1 MSLILV
7 LLLLTNIV
15 SADEQET
22 NITDSINDS
31 TNDSTDYST
40 NDSTNESIDYGTSGS
55 INGSTNDTLGLTT
68 TGVLGGENTSIN
80 ESSDSQV
87 MSTKPEI
94 AYVLSRPYD
103 VTFMEKVARYPEI
116 SSQMNISVYLGTSY
130 SDLSFDLSDKDMVV
144 LSNLDSYVIEN
155 IIPTVNNA
163 KTNGA
168 YVISLG
174 DTLEA
179 YGLHN
184 VNTSSPEYSD
194 IDQYLQY
201 VSEINFYRFNTFI
214 GATFF
219 GLNYSIEAPVERP
232 IYGIYNPSAPQIYE
246 NLTDYL
252 EWYNSTGIYKPENPT
267 IAVIIDSY
275 KYVERDMPLIDPL
288 VKEIEE
294 RGCNAI
300 VSTYAYKDNQSM
312 SYLMLD
318 NQSIADT
325 AIVISRGSRL
335 NYSDNEQGIT
345 DLQTLNITVLNGIRL
360 FSGVSG
366 EEWENSTIGVP
377 ADQQYQVAYAE
388 LDGIIE
394 PIVISGKAID
404 EATGIEYN
412 MPIDYQVDWL
422 VDRAIAWAK
431 LHEKANSEKKIVI
444 PYYSP
449 EGGKANVGADID
461 YYLDAQASLAKLLEA
476 MKERGYDVGTAPL
489 PNATEIATLMV
500 EKGHN
505 IGSWAPGELEKCVE
519 NGSVILIPESQYM
532 EWFEELPQEKQ
543 NEMTSMWGEAPGD
556 IMVYENSTGKYLVIP
571 VLQFGNI
578 ILAPDPQHGWSSS
591 EKALYNN
598 ASYPPTHQCFAFYKY
613 MSREY
618 KADALFTIFSSV
630 ELMPGKEC
638 GLSAKDWGA
647 LLLEDMPH
655 VHVLPMDAE
664 GVFDRRRANML
675 IIDFMTPTIV
685 PSGLYGNLSNLQQ
698 EITLFKQ
705 TSDSAVKENYR
716 QDIINQTRNLSLDN
730 DLNVDVDSIAGDTNL
745 TDAFI
750 DKLADYLSELKTSYM
765 PYGSHVLGEVPE
777 GESLVMLIK
786 SMLGNEYVEHVEA
799 LGGSEELSTS
809 LLNETILNGTSP
821 YDAQIMVLGRNS
833 TELGNDLDLSLEY
846 LERIKQCDCEITK
859 ILDALEGTYITPGP
873 SGDPIRN
880 PDALPTGRNLYTFDD
895 RLIPTKAAWN
905 VGSQLA
911 EETLKLKLEE
921 DGQYPEKIAF
931 LLWSVETTRNQGVM
945 ESEIFQLLGVEPE
958 YDEKDRVTGLKLID
972 SKELGRPRI
981 DVMVTTSGLYRDVYP
996 SKIEL
1001 IDQAIK
1007 MAAAADNDT
1016 YPNYVRE
1023 HSNATYQSLIA
1034 KGYSESLAY
1043 NLSASKIFC
1052 PPPGGYTP
1060 GIQEA
1065 ITSDTWEDAD
1075 EIAGLYI
1082 DRMGYVY
1089 GQDIWGEH
1097 YSDVLELNLA
1107 DVDTAI
1113 FSRTSNLYG
1122 VLDHSMVAAYFGGLS
1137 MAIESVS
1144 GATPDMYIN
1153 DLSSSAEI
1161 ETLNE
1166 FLSKDLRSRYLNPNW
1181 IEGMMGNGFD
1191 GTRYMD
1197 SVFEVMRV
1205 WDVTNPDLV
1214 TDDTWNEMY
1223 DTYFMD
1229 KYNTGVTEFLKSTN
1243 PYAYQSMAATALDS
1257 IRTGY
1262 WDASDEV
1269 TQSLVK
1275 EYVESVAEDGVTC
1288 CHHTCGNAL
1297 LDEYVQGVMS
1307 VPGVV
1312 DQDTANEYK
1321 KLMQEATES
1330 SEHSIESSSSSSS
1343 NSGHDHDT
1351 GKATVVSETS
1361 TTSNQTASAG
1371 ESTNNQT
1378 AKGSDTGYGM
1388 ETSKPVSE
1396 IGKSADSD
1404 YVEGYEMQKES
1415 AEEKES
1421 GGMSFSGADIFGVI
1435 VVVAAVGGV
1444 YLGFRKKKM

>member
-1 MSLILV
+1 
-7 LLLLTNIV
+7 
-15 SADEQET
+15 
-22 NITDSINDS
+22 
-31 TNDSTDYST
+31 
-40 NDSTNESIDYGTSGS
+40 
-55 INGSTNDTLGLTT
+55 
-68 TGVLGGENTSIN
+68 
-80 ESSDSQV
+80 
-87 MSTKPEI
+87 
-94 AYVLSRPYD
+94 
-103 VTFMEKVARYPEI
+103 MEKVAAYPEI
-116 SSQMNISVYLGTSY
+116 SSQMDIRVYLGTSY
-130 SDLSFDLSDKDMVV
+130 SDLSFDLSDRDMVV
-144 LSNLDSYVIEN
+144 LSNLDSSVTETIV
-155 IIPTVNNA
+155 PTVNNA

-184 VNTSSPEYSD
+184 VNTSAPEYSY
-194 IDQYLQY
+194 INQYLQY
-201 VSEINFYRFNTFI
+201 VSETNFYRFNTFI
-214 GATFF
+214 GTTFL
-219 GLNYSIEAPVERP
+219 GLNYSIEAPLERP
-232 IYGIYNPSAPQIYE
+232 IYGIYNPVAPQIYE

-252 EWYNSTGIYKPENPT
+252 AWYDASGIYNPENPT
-267 IAVIIDSY
+267 IAIIIDSY
-275 KYVERDMPLIDPL
+275 KYVERDMPLLDAL
-288 VKEIEE
+288 VGEIE
-294 RGCNAI
+294 GKGYNSI
-300 VSTYAYKDNQSM
+300 VATYAYKDNKSM

-318 NQSIADT
+318 NKSIADA

-335 NYSDNEQGIT
+335 NYSDNEQGIA

-360 FSGVSG
+360 FSGVSV
-366 EEWENSTIGVP
+366 EEWENSIQGVP

-388 LDGIIE
+388 LDGMIE
-394 PIVISGKAID
+394 PIVISGKATD
-404 EATGIEYN
+404 ETTGVEYN
-412 MPIDYQVDWL
+412 LPIEYQVDWL
-422 VDRAIAWAK
+422 VDRAIAWAE

-444 PYYSP
+444 PYYNP
-449 EGGKANVGADID
+449 EGGKADVGADID

-476 MKERGYDVGTAPL
+476 MKERGYNVGNAPL
-489 PNATEIATLMV
+489 PNATEIAALMV
-500 EKGHN
+500 ERGHN
-505 IGSWAPGELEKCVE
+505 VGNWAPGELEKCVE
-519 NGSVILIPESQYM
+519 NGSTILIPESHYM
-532 EWFEELPQEKQ
+532 EWFKELPQDKQ
-543 NEMTSMWGEAPGD
+543 DEMTSMWGEAPGD

-571 VLQFGNI
+571 VLQFGNV
-578 ILAPDPQHGWSSS
+578 ILVPDPQHGWSSS
-591 EKALYNN
+591 EKTLYNN

-685 PSGLYGNLSNLQQ
+685 PAGLYGDFANLQQ

-705 TSDSAVKENYR
+705 ASDSAVKENYR
-716 QDIINQTRNLSLDN
+716 KDIINHTRNLNLDN
-730 DLNVDVDSIAGDTNL
+730 DLNVSLDSIAGDTNL

-750 DKLADYLSELKTSYM
+750 DDLADYLYELKTSYM
-765 PYGSHVLGEVPE
+765 PYGSHILGEVPE

-786 SMLGNEYVEHVEA
+786 SMLGDEYVEHVEA
-799 LGGSEELSTS
+799 LGGNGELSIS
-809 LLNETILNGTSP
+809 LLNETLSNGTSP
-821 YDAQIMVLGRNS
+821 HDAQIMLLGRNS
-833 TELGNDLDLSLEY
+833 TELSNDLDLSLEY
-846 LERIKQCDCEITK
+846 LERIQQCDCEITK
-859 ILDALEGTYITPGP
+859 ILDALDGTYIIPGP

-895 RLIPTKAAWN
+895 RLIPTKAAWD

-911 EETLKLKLEE
+911 EEMLKLKLEE
-921 DGQYPEKIAF
+921 DGQYPEKVAF

-945 ESEIFQLLGVEPE
+945 ESEIFKLLGVEPE
-958 YDEKDRVTGLKLID
+958 YDNKNRVTDLKLID

-981 DVMVTTSGLYRDVYP
+981 DVMVVTSGLYRDVYP

-1001 IDQAIK
+1001 IDKAVR

-1016 YPNYVRE
+1016 YPNYVRI
-1023 HSNATYQSLIA
+1023 HSDAVYQSLIA
-1034 KGYSESLAY
+1034 KGYNESLAY
-1043 NLSASKIFC
+1043 NLSVSKIFC

-1075 EIAGLYI
+1075 KIAGLYI
-1082 DRMGYVY
+1082 DRMGYLY
-1089 GQDIWGEH
+1089 GQETWGEH
-1097 YSDVLELNLA
+1097 YSDVFELNLA
-1107 DVDTAI
+1107 NVDTAI

-1122 VLDHSMVAAYFGGLS
+1122 VLDHPMVAAYFGGLS
-1137 MAIESVS
+1137 MAIEKVS
-1144 GATPDMYIN
+1144 GTAPDMYIN

-1166 FLSKDLRSRYLNPNW
+1166 FLCKDLRSRYLNPNW

-1214 TDDTWNEMY
+1214 TDGMWDEMY

-1229 KYNTGVTEFLKSTN
+1229 KYDTGVTEFLKSTN
-1243 PYAYQSMAATALDS
+1243 PYAYQSMTATALDS
-1257 IRTGY
+1257 IRTSY

-1269 TQSLVK
+1269 TKSLVK
-1275 EYVESVAEDGVTC
+1275 EYVESVVKDGVTC

-1297 LDEYVQGVMS
+1297 LNEYVQGVMS

-1312 DQDTANEYK
+1312 DQATADEYK
-1321 KLMQEATES
+1321 RLMQEATES
-1330 SEHSIESSSSSSS
+1330 SQPQSGESSSHSSK
-1343 NSGHDHDT
+1343 GHQ
-1351 GKATVVSETS
+1351 TS
-1361 TTSNQTASAG
+1361 VA
-1371 ESTNNQT
+1371 EKLNQT
-1378 AKGSDTGYGM
+1378 AKENTEESASNQTVQNFDAGYGTNSP
-1388 ETSKPVSE
+1388 EPAPDIQQV
-1396 IGKSADSD
+1396 ADSS
-1404 YVEGYEMQKES
+1404 YVEGYEMQKEDPVK
-1415 AEEKES
+1415 EEES
-1421 GGMSFSGADIFGVI
+1421 GGMSFSGTDIFGVLF
-1435 VVVAAVGGV
+1435 VVAAVGGI
-1444 YLGFRKKKM
+1444 YLGFRKKKF